1 MFVSGSGSVLDDSYQ
16 VSFHVA
22 KRFQRRRF
30 LEIGHPEKKI
40 AMAPIGQTL
49 WLPLAIL
56 VCFLL
61 FAS

>member
-40 AMAPIGQTL
+40 AMAAIFLANRDEIGQTL
-49 WLPLAIL
+49 
-56 VCFLL
+56 
-61 FAS
+61 

>member
-30 LEIGHPEKKI
+30 LEIGHPEKI
-40 AMAPIGQTL
+40 AMAAIF
-49 WLPLAIL
+49 LANRDEMGKLYRGPSI
-56 VCFLL
+56 
-61 FAS
+61 

>member
-22 KRFQRRRF
+22 KWFQMRRF

-40 AMAPIGQTL
+40 AMAAIF
-49 WLPLAIL
+49 LANRDEMDKLYRGPSI
-56 VCFLL
+56 
-61 FAS
+61 